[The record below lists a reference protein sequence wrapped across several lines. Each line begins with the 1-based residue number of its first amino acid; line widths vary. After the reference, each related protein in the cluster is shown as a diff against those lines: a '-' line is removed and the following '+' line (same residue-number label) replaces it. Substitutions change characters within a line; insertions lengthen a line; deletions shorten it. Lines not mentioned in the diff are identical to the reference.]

1 VFILLREIPLNLNEQ
16 QIRKGRIEV
25 NNNHQ
30 KIAANAIV
38 GSFAF
43 SLQFYLRLNRSFLEA
58 FSVPFTGDPKDIL
71 EIKTETFSDHRDYL
85 NYNG

>member
-1 VFILLREIPLNLNEQ
+1 LREIPLNLNEQ